1 MAENKTNIRIS
12 GDVSDLNA
20 SVESAKRSLAGLGD
34 AAAQTGKKAQQSGNQ
49 ATDSYRKV
57 SNSAKKA
64 GDDADAASKK
74 MERSANSLRAS
85 IERTIAVQ
93 EAGGRNTS
101 NFFRSL
107 LTQRGLDSGQYAHQF
122 EPLLKRLD
130 ELNNAAK
137 KTAETINKTSDATE
151 NAAKRYED
159 IIRRTI
165 AAQEAGGRSTSG
177 YFKSLIEQEG
187 LDPKR
192 FDGLFNR
199 LDEVNA
205 ASKKASDET
214 EVNAR
219 KIEASIQRIVAAET
233 AGGRSN
239 RKYFETLAQQ
249 SGLDTKRLEP
259 LLKQLDEVNSNSR
272 KIAEAREADS
282 KKIEASIQR
291 IINAETAG
299 TLSNRQYFESLINQ
313 RGLDPKRFDPLLQ
326 KLDAL
331 DKRTKGLTISYGQYQ
346 NALRMMPAQFTDI
359 VTQLAGGQ
367 SPFLIAIQQGG
378 QIRDS
383 FGGFGNMFKGLLS
396 MITPARLAIGGL
408 VGVIGAVGAAF
419 IQGSKE
425 SDFFRKAVI
434 LAGGSSS
441 VTAGQIQ
448 MMAAKIGDSTGAISE
463 AREALTSLISTGAA
477 VSETFE
483 QVATAIAYNSE
494 MTGQKVEELVKQF
507 AKVKEEPVKA
517 VVELSQNYDTLTVAV
532 YEQAKALTEAGRKGD
547 AVILVQNK
555 LAQGVV
561 EAGRRTWE
569 SAGLM
574 EKGWLT
580 VKKAAEMAWDAMKGI
595 GREDPLE
602 KQLQSVLQQIAK
614 LEAQKKGDSFF
625 GTAYDDDIAKLKK
638 EAVEI
643 QRKIKS
649 DSDAQKARQQ
659 QAEAVAKR
667 AEMDKQADS
676 VIKANQTPVER
687 IDEQIKQA
695 RELEKYYR
703 SIKDD
708 KIAANKA
715 DQIALDIG
723 RMQKDRAE
731 AVKKANEKGK
741 PRKHDQRLMND
752 TVRLQASRYNYSG
765 LERQYG
771 LPAGLLAA
779 ISMQESGGN
788 PKALSIAGA
797 RGLFQF
803 MPGTAKRFG
812 VNVHDPASSADGAA
826 KYLSYLLKFFKGDLI
841 KAISAY
847 NAGEGTISNIGKPT
861 KGGRIRQLPT
871 ETRKYTPMVLKR
883 MAAYNNQ
890 SDDGSA
896 DYASDYLA
904 KLQELAK
911 KRLEIEKSFYTK
923 REKLAADYQERL
935 DKINEAGFD
944 DETKQKYL
952 NDAKEAYERDLEA
965 YDDAIKRKLQSAW
978 DFNKN
983 AIELIHERTEAE
995 RKEIERNFELTKE
1008 QQAELIKALHAREAA
1023 EIDDVLGLS
1032 NVQAA
1037 VKQIQILT
1045 QALKENRISEARFK
1059 SKIGKIDIIRDYKD
1073 AMNWGKQDD
1082 IFESLADQYT
1092 DNIVKIED
1100 YYRLQA
1106 ELAKDNAADLVKI
1119 ERQKLEEL
1127 DAMQKTWMQQNL
1139 SAYLN
1144 YNEQIFGSMS
1154 SMLEESVGKHSTAYR
1169 LMLATQK
1176 AFAIASSVIAIQN
1189 AIAQAS
1195 AAPFPSNLAAM
1206 ATVAAETANIVSS
1219 IAAVS
1224 AGFSSGG
1231 YTGDGGKYEPAGI
1244 VHRGEFVLN
1253 QADVRNMGGVAGIER
1268 LRALAGGSS
1277 RGYADGGAVGRSVIG
1292 NMTANPAIAM
1302 GGVHQTITVN
1312 GNPDNA
1318 TMQAIENA
1326 AKRGAQ
1332 MGYQQVARHLATG
1345 QGDVSKALKGGWTTN
1360 RKLS

>member
-12 GDVSDLNA
+12 GDVSGLTA
-20 SVESAKRSLAGLGD
+20 AVESAKRSIGSLGGTAERVGKTTQQASRI
-34 AAAQTGKKAQQSGNQ
+34 AAE
-49 ATDSYRKV
+49 SY
-57 SNSAKKA
+57 AKFGENANKA
-64 GDDADAASKK
+64 GVAAEFTSKK
-74 MERSANSLRAS
+74 QER
-85 IERTIAVQ
+85 
-93 EAGGRNTS
+93 
-101 NFFRSL
+101 
-107 LTQRGLDSGQYAHQF
+107 
-122 EPLLKRLD
+122 
-130 ELNNAAK
+130 AAK
-137 KTAETINKTSDATE
+137 SLE
-151 NAAKRYED
+151 NA
-159 IIRRTI
+159 IQRTI
-165 AAQEAGGRSTSG
+165 AAEA
-177 YFKSLIEQEG
+177 
-187 LDPKR
+187 
-192 FDGLFNR
+192 
-199 LDEVNA
+199 
-205 ASKKASDET
+205 
-214 EVNAR
+214 
-219 KIEASIQRIVAAET
+219 
-233 AGGRSN
+233 AGSRAT
-239 RKYFETLAQQ
+239 REYYELLA
-249 SGLDTKRLEP
+249 
-259 LLKQLDEVNSNSR
+259 
-272 KIAEAREADS
+272 
-282 KKIEASIQR
+282 
-291 IINAETAG
+291 
-299 TLSNRQYFESLINQ
+299 NQ
-313 RGLDPKRFDPLLQ
+313 RGLDIKRFDPLLQ

-331 DKRTKGLTISYGQYQ
+331 NNKVKANTISIGQYQ
-346 NALRMMPAQFTDI
+346 NALRMAPAQFTDI

-378 QIRDS
+378 QLRDS
-383 FGGFGNMFKGLLS
+383 FGSFGMMFKGLAS
-396 MITPARLAIGGL
+396 FITPTTVALGGAAAA
-408 VGVIGAVGAAF
+408 VTAVGAAF

-741 PRKHDQRLMND
+741 PKGRYQINSA
-752 TVRLQASRYNYSG
+752 VRTQAQKYNYAG
-765 LERQYG
+765 LEKTYG
-771 LPAGLLAA
+771 LPRGLLAA
-779 ISMQESGGN
+779 ISMQESRGN
-788 PKALSIAGA
+788 VNALSPRGA

-803 MPGTAKRFG
+803 MPDTAKAYG
-812 VNVHDPASSADGAA
+812 VNVRDPESSARGAA
-826 KYLSYLLKFFKGDLI
+826 KYLSESMKRFNGDLF
-841 KAISAY
+841 KVISSY
-847 NAGEGTISNIGKPT
+847 NAGPGKIANLGKVYKDKFGQIRVVTLSAET
-861 KGGRIRQLPT
+861 K
-871 ETRKYTPMVLKR
+871 KYTPKVMHY
-883 MAAYNNQ
+883 MANYNNQ
-890 SDDGSA
+890 ADDGSA
-896 DYASDYLA
+896 DAARDYLR
-904 KLQELAK
+904 EYEEIAK
-911 KRLEIEKSFYTK
+911 KRLDIVKQFYTG
-923 REKLAADYQERL
+923 REKLDAEYQERL
-935 DKINEAGFD
+935 EKIDEAGFD
-944 DETKQKYL
+944 ADTRQKYL
-952 NDAKEAYERDLEA
+952 ELAKQDYNRDVAAYEEA
-965 YDDAIKRKLQSAW
+965 QRRKLESAW
-978 DFNKN
+978 DFTKD
-983 AIELIHERTEAE
+983 AIQLIHERAEAE
-995 RKEIERNFELTKE
+995 RKEIELNKELTQSQKD
-1008 QQAELIKALHAREAA
+1008 ELLNASKAHEKS
-1023 EIDDVLGLS
+1023 DVLAYLGIDEVNQAVQQLKMLQRELGMGNLS
-1032 NVQAA
+1032 AHRYKSMFDN
-1037 VKQIQILT
+1037 IGINRSF
-1045 QALKENRISEARFK
+1045 KEAK
-1059 SKIGKIDIIRDYKD
+1059 K
-1073 AMNWGKQDD
+1073 WGKQEAPFDD
-1082 IFESLADQYT
+1082 LKEQYENYQESITNFYDVQ
-1092 DNIVKIED
+1092 I
-1100 YYRLQA
+1100 
-1106 ELAKDNAADLVKI
+1106 ELAQGNADKIVEI
-1119 ERQKLEEL
+1119 ERKKQEDLASLNE
-1127 DAMQKTWMQQNL
+1127 TYQQQSL
-1139 SAYLN
+1139 TAQLGYG
-1144 YNEQIFGSMS
+1144 EQIVGSMS
-1154 SMLEESVGKHSTAYR
+1154 SMLEESVGKHSAAYR
-1169 LMLATQK
+1169 LMFATQK

-1253 QADVRNMGGVAGIER
+1253 QTDVRNMGGVAGIER
-1268 LRALAGGSS
+1268 LRALAGGNS
-1277 RGYADGGAVGRSVIG
+1277 RGYADGGAVGRSVIS

-1345 QGDVSKALKGGWTTN
+1345 QGDVSKALKGGWTTS

>member
-1 MAENKTNIRIS
+1 MAENRTNIRIS
-12 GDVSDLNA
+12 GDVSDLKA

-107 LTQRGLDSGQYAHQF
+107 LTQRGLDSGQYARQF

-137 KTAETINKTSDATE
+137 KTAETINKASDATE

-249 SGLDTKRLEP
+249 SGLDTKRLDP

-346 NALRMMPAQFTDI
+346 NALRMAPMQFTDI

-367 SPFLIAIQQGG
+367 NPFLIAIQQGG
-378 QIRDS
+378 QLRDS
-383 FGGFGNMFKGLLS
+383 FGGFGNMFKGLAS
-396 MITPARLAIGGL
+396 MITPTRLAIGGL

-419 IQGSKE
+419 IQGGKE
-425 SDFFRKAVI
+425 SNAFRKAVI
-434 LAGGSSS
+434 LAGGASS
-441 VTAGQIQ
+441 VTAGQLQ
-448 MMAAKIGDSTGAISE
+448 MMASRIGDSTGAYSE
-463 AREALTSLISTGAA
+463 AREALMSLASSGAA

-483 QVATAIAYNSE
+483 MVATVIAYNSE
-494 MTGQKVEELVKQF
+494 MTGQKVEDLVKQF
-507 AKVKEEPVKA
+507 ARIKEDPVKA
-517 VVELSQNYDTLTVAV
+517 VVELSQNYDTMTVAV
-532 YEQAKALTEAGRKGD
+532 YEQAKALVEVGRKGD
-547 AVILVQNK
+547 AVILIQNK
-555 LAQGVV
+555 LAKGV
-561 EAGRRTWE
+561 EDAGRRTWA
-569 SAGLM
+569 SANM
-574 EKGWLT
+574 MAKGWLT

-741 PRKHDQRLMND
+741 RKRSQSLMND
-752 TVRLQASRYNYSG
+752 TVRAQAKRYNYAMK
-765 LERQYG
+765 ERQYG
-771 LPAGLLAA
+771 LPTGVLAA
-779 ISMQESGGN
+779 ISMQESRGN
-788 PKALSIAGA
+788 VNALSPSGA

-803 MPGTAKRFG
+803 MPDAARRFG
-812 VNVHDPASSADGAA
+812 VNVRDPVSSAEGAA
-826 KYLSYLLKFFKGDLI
+826 KYLNYLLKFFKGDLA
-841 KAISAY
+841 KAITAY
-847 NAGEGTISNIGKPT
+847 HSGEGNVSQGKIGPI
-861 KGGRIRQLPT
+861 GRSYAPSVI
-871 ETRKYTPMVLKR
+871 KR

-890 SDDGSA
+890 ADDGSA
-896 DYASDYLA
+896 DYVKDYLR
-904 KLQELAK
+904 EYEEIAK
-911 KRLEIEKSFYTK
+911 KRLDIVKQFYTS
-923 REKLAADYQERL
+923 REKLDAEYQERL
-935 DKINEAGFD
+935 EKIDEAGFD
-944 DETKQKYL
+944 ADTRQKYL
-952 NDAKEAYERDLEA
+952 ELAKQDYNRDVAAYEEA
-965 YDDAIKRKLQSAW
+965 QRRKLESAW
-978 DFNKN
+978 DFTKD
-983 AIELIHERTEAE
+983 AIQLTHERAEAE
-995 RKEIERNFELTKE
+995 RKEIELNKELTQSQKD
-1008 QQAELIKALHAREAA
+1008 ELLNASKAHEKS
-1023 EIDDVLGLS
+1023 DVLAYLGIDEVNQAVQQLKMLQRELGMGNLS
-1032 NVQAA
+1032 AHRYKSMFDN
-1037 VKQIQILT
+1037 IGINRSF
-1045 QALKENRISEARFK
+1045 KEAK
-1059 SKIGKIDIIRDYKD
+1059 K
-1073 AMNWGKQDD
+1073 WGKQEAPFDD
-1082 IFESLADQYT
+1082 LKEQYENYQESITNFYDVQ
-1092 DNIVKIED
+1092 I
-1100 YYRLQA
+1100 
-1106 ELAKDNAADLVKI
+1106 ELAQGNADKIVEI
-1119 ERQKLEEL
+1119 ERKKQEDLASLNE
-1127 DAMQKTWMQQNL
+1127 TYQQQSL
-1139 SAYLN
+1139 TAQLGYG
-1144 YNEQIFGSMS
+1144 EQIVGSMS
-1154 SMLEESVGKHSTAYR
+1154 SMLEESVGKHSAAYR
-1169 LMLATQK
+1169 LMFATQK

-1253 QADVRNMGGVAGIER
+1253 QTDVRNMGGVAGIER
-1268 LRALAGGSS
+1268 LRALAGGNS
-1277 RGYADGGAVGRSVIG
+1277 RGYADGGAVGRSVIS

-1345 QGDVSKALKGGWTTN
+1345 QGDVSKALKGGWTTS

>member
-12 GDVSDLNA
+12 GDISGLTA
-20 SVESAKRSLAGLGD
+20 AVESAKRSIGSLGGTAERVGKTTQQASRI
-34 AAAQTGKKAQQSGNQ
+34 AAE
-49 ATDSYRKV
+49 SY
-57 SNSAKKA
+57 AKFGENANKA
-64 GDDADAASKK
+64 GVAAEFASKK
-74 MERSANSLRAS
+74 QER
-85 IERTIAVQ
+85 
-93 EAGGRNTS
+93 
-101 NFFRSL
+101 
-107 LTQRGLDSGQYAHQF
+107 
-122 EPLLKRLD
+122 
-130 ELNNAAK
+130 AAK
-137 KTAETINKTSDATE
+137 SLE
-151 NAAKRYED
+151 NA
-159 IIRRTI
+159 IQRTI
-165 AAQEAGGRSTSG
+165 AAEA
-177 YFKSLIEQEG
+177 
-187 LDPKR
+187 
-192 FDGLFNR
+192 
-199 LDEVNA
+199 
-205 ASKKASDET
+205 
-214 EVNAR
+214 
-219 KIEASIQRIVAAET
+219 
-233 AGGRSN
+233 AGSRAT
-239 RKYFETLAQQ
+239 REYYELLA
-249 SGLDTKRLEP
+249 
-259 LLKQLDEVNSNSR
+259 
-272 KIAEAREADS
+272 
-282 KKIEASIQR
+282 
-291 IINAETAG
+291 
-299 TLSNRQYFESLINQ
+299 NQ
-313 RGLDPKRFDPLLQ
+313 RGLDIKRFDPLLQ

-331 DKRTKGLTISYGQYQ
+331 NNKVKANTISIGQYQ
-346 NALRMMPAQFTDI
+346 NALRMAPAQFTDI

-378 QIRDS
+378 QLRDS
-383 FGGFGNMFKGLLS
+383 FGSFGMMFKGLAS
-396 MITPARLAIGGL
+396 FITPTTVALGGAAAA
-408 VGVIGAVGAAF
+408 VTAVGAAF

-425 SDFFRKAVI
+425 SDSFRKAVI

-441 VTAGQIQ
+441 VTAGQMQ
-448 MMAAKIGDSTGAISE
+448 AMAAKIGDNTGAIGE
-463 AREALTSLISTGAA
+463 AREALTGLISTGAA

-494 MTGQKVEELVKQF
+494 MTGQKVEDLIKQF
-507 AKVKEEPVKA
+507 AKIKEEPVKA

-614 LEAQKKGDSFF
+614 LEAQKKGGSFFGSFF
-625 GTAYDDDIAKLKK
+625 GTTYDDDIAKLKK

-731 AVKKANEKGK
+731 AVKKANENGK

-779 ISMQESGGN
+779 ISMQESRGN

-861 KGGRIRQLPT
+861 KDGRIRQLPK
-871 ETRKYTPMVLKR
+871 ETRQYTPMVLKR

-904 KLQELAK
+904 ELQELAK
-911 KRLEIEKSFYTK
+911 KRLEIEKSFSTK
-923 REKLAADYQERL
+923 REKLAADYQEQL
-935 DKINEAGFD
+935 EKINEASFD
-944 DETKQKYL
+944 NETRQKYL
-952 NDAKEAYERDLEA
+952 ELAKQDYDRDVAAYEEA
-965 YDDAIKRKLQSAW
+965 QRRKLESAW
-978 DFNKN
+978 DFNKD
-983 AIELIHERTEAE
+983 AIQLIHERAEAE
-995 RKEIERNFELTKE
+995 RKEIELNKDLTQLQKDEL
-1008 QQAELIKALHAREAA
+1008 LKASKAHEKS
-1023 EIDDVLGLS
+1023 D
-1032 NVQAA
+1032 VQASLGINEVDQA
-1037 VKQIQILT
+1037 VRQ
-1045 QALKENRISEARFK
+1045 LKMLQRELGMGNLSTHRYKSMFDDIGINRSFKEAK
-1059 SKIGKIDIIRDYKD
+1059 K
-1073 AMNWGKQDD
+1073 WGKQETPFDD
-1082 IFESLADQYT
+1082 LKEQYENYQESITNFYDVQ
-1092 DNIVKIED
+1092 I
-1100 YYRLQA
+1100 
-1106 ELAKDNAADLVKI
+1106 ELAQGNADKIVEI
-1119 ERQKLEEL
+1119 ERKKQEDLASLNE
-1127 DAMQKTWMQQNL
+1127 TYQQQSL
-1139 SAYLN
+1139 TTQLGYG
-1144 YNEQIFGSMS
+1144 EQIVGSMS

-1253 QADVRNMGGVAGIER
+1253 QTDVRNMGGVAGIER
-1268 LRALAGGSS
+1268 LRALAGGSGK
-1277 RGYADGGAVGRSVIG
+1277 GYADGGAVGRSVIG

>member
-101 NFFRSL
+101 IFFRSL

-425 SDFFRKAVI
+425 SDSFRKAVI
-434 LAGGSSS
+434 LAGGSSL
-441 VTAGQIQ
+441 VTAGQMQ
-448 MMAAKIGDSTGAISE
+448 AMAAKIGDNTGAIGE
-463 AREALTSLISTGAA
+463 AREALTGLISTGAA

-494 MTGQKVEELVKQF
+494 MTGQQVEDLIKQF

-532 YEQAKALTEAGRKGD
+532 YEQAKALVESGRKGD

-625 GTAYDDDIAKLKK
+625 GSFFGTTYDDDIAKLKK

-779 ISMQESGGN
+779 ISMQESRGN
-788 PKALSIAGA
+788 VNALSPSGA

-803 MPGTAKRFG
+803 MPDAARRFG
-812 VNVHDPASSADGAA
+812 VNVRDPVSSADGAA
-826 KYLSYLLKFFKGDLI
+826 KYLNYLLKFFKGDLA
-841 KAISAY
+841 KAITAY
-847 NAGEGTISNIGKPT
+847 HSGEGNVSQGKIGPI
-861 KGGRIRQLPT
+861 GRSYAPSVI
-871 ETRKYTPMVLKR
+871 KR

-890 SDDGSA
+890 ADDGSA
-896 DYASDYLA
+896 DYVKDYLR
-904 KLQELAK
+904 EDEEIAK
-911 KRLEIEKSFYTK
+911 KRLDIVKQFYTS
-923 REKLAADYQERL
+923 REKLDAEYQERL
-935 DKINEAGFD
+935 EKINEASFD
-944 DETKQKYL
+944 NETRQKYL
-952 NDAKEAYERDLEA
+952 ELAKQDYDRDVAAYEEA
-965 YDDAIKRKLQSAW
+965 QRRKLESAW
-978 DFNKN
+978 DFNKD
-983 AIELIHERTEAE
+983 AIQLIHERAEAE
-995 RKEIERNFELTKE
+995 RKEIELNKDLTQLQKDEL
-1008 QQAELIKALHAREAA
+1008 LKASKAHEKS
-1023 EIDDVLGLS
+1023 D
-1032 NVQAA
+1032 VQASLGINEVDQA
-1037 VKQIQILT
+1037 VRQ
-1045 QALKENRISEARFK
+1045 LKMLQRELGMGNLSTHRYKSMFDDIGINRSFKEAK
-1059 SKIGKIDIIRDYKD
+1059 K
-1073 AMNWGKQDD
+1073 WGKQETPFDD
-1082 IFESLADQYT
+1082 LKEQYENYQESITNFYDVQ
-1092 DNIVKIED
+1092 I
-1100 YYRLQA
+1100 
-1106 ELAKDNAADLVKI
+1106 ELAQGNADKIVEI
-1119 ERQKLEEL
+1119 ERKKQEDLASLKE
-1127 DAMQKTWMQQNL
+1127 TYQQQSL
-1139 SAYLN
+1139 TTQLGYG
-1144 YNEQIFGSMS
+1144 EQIVGSMS

-1253 QADVRNMGGVAGIER
+1253 QTDVRNMGGVAGIER
-1268 LRALAGGSS
+1268 LRALAGGNGK
-1277 RGYADGGAVGRSVIG
+1277 GYADGGAVGRSVIG